1 MRKGKRILAL
11 LPMVIF
17 PLSACS
23 SGPQMS
29 TDLLLTCTLF
39 DDPDETRVMVL
50 LNVAGGKTEPR
61 AYIDLIVRD
70 LKYPDVEDTEES
82 KSIKDKFA
90 KALYIYAD
98 SLTSNSESEVRTFAS
113 ANLDKVAAE
122 LKSRCADLGMDY
134 SQITE

>member
-1 MRKGKRILAL
+1 VKEKLILAL
-11 LPMVIF
+11 LPLVIL
-17 PLSACS
+17 PLTACS

-29 TDLLLTCTLF
+29 TDLVLTCTLF

-50 LNVAGGKTEPR
+50 LNVAGGKTEPH

-82 KSIKDKFA
+82 KDLKDEFA
-90 KALYIYAD
+90 KALYLYAD

-122 LKSRCADLGMDY
+122 LKSRCEDLGMNY
-134 SQITE
+134 SQITD